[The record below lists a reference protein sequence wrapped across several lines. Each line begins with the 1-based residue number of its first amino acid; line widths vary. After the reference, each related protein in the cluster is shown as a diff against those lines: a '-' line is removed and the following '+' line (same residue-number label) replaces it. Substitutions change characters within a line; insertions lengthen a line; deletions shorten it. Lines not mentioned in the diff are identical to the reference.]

1 MSALK
6 SEILNRLSTARL
18 PSLPHV
24 LLKLMAMCQEDN
36 TTISD
41 LAGLIEQD
49 PAMTHKILQVASSPA
64 YHHLGQQNKLEQS
77 LITLGTHLVRMVVI
91 NESVFQNF
99 NNLPAFQHQDLRSF
113 WLHSLKTAIIARKAA
128 WHMGLSNIDE
138 AYLAGLMHDIGRL
151 ALLAVVPDLYQGLFY
166 LPDTSELCEKEHET
180 LGIDHAEAGAALI
193 RQWEFGTAFA
203 ESVAH
208 HHSTRQP
215 NTLPD
220 NLARLIHM
228 SNRLAECAPDD
239 PAIEAIARH
248 YQFPVPI
255 TTQIVAET
263 HRDADEAAAH
273 LGLDISDLDTPP
285 EETVQQAAPSPV
297 RQQINQE
304 LSNLVQ
310 TSELGRFFLEH
321 KTETDLQDAALKAA
335 SALFFLNSAVLLW
348 QEGVPGQYK
357 VIAINKTLEQLKGH
371 PVAAVSPG
379 WIAESF
385 THMLPAFA
393 PGLDDLSLTPEK
405 NMARL
410 LGGESWLLLP
420 LAGNSQCPGLIFA
433 SVSPQQLEALREDKY
448 RLIYFGRQFVS
459 AWNRLLDEKKTIE
472 NKVALAEEKYRQIS
486 QQMAHEVNNPLAV
499 IRNYL
504 FVLNKQVDE
513 NSQGKKVI
521 SILDEEVVRLG
532 KLINEMSDPAYAQ
545 KAQSRRTDIK
555 ALVQD
560 VITLFHETGFIPDN
574 LQIITHASSALP
586 EEMPVRSPENLL
598 KQVLVNLIKNA
609 VEAMPDGGSIMI
621 TYKGLVEQES
631 TKYYAVSIR
640 DTGPGIPDAIL
651 KDLFEPATM
660 TTTITEEKD
669 HQGLGLR
676 TVYSLINQIE
686 ARIDCQSDAK
696 GTAFNLLIPAYTAEE
711 VRP

>member
-6 SEILNRLSTARL
+6 SEILNRFSTARL

-24 LLKLMAMCQEDN
+24 LLRLMAMCQKDN

-64 YHHLGQQNKLEQS
+64 YRHLGQQNKLEQS

-99 NNLPAFQHQDLRSF
+99 NNLPAFQHQDLHFF

-128 WHMGLSNIDE
+128 WYMGLSNIDE

-151 ALLAVVPDLYQGLFY
+151 ALLAVVPDLYQDLFT
-166 LPDTSELCEKEHET
+166 LPDTSGLCEKEYET

-193 RQWEFGTAFA
+193 RQWDFGTAFA

-208 HHSTRQP
+208 HHSTLAPQA
-215 NTLPD
+215 LPD

-239 PAIEAIARH
+239 PAIETIARH
-248 YQFPVPI
+248 YQFPIPI
-255 TTQIVAET
+255 TIQIVAET
-263 HRDADEAAAH
+263 HRDADESAAY
-273 LGLDISDLDTPP
+273 LGLDISDLGTLQ
-285 EETVQQAAPSPV
+285 EGVVQQPPPFPV
-297 RQQINQE
+297 QQQINLE
-304 LSNLVQ
+304 LSSLIQ
-310 TSELGRFFLEH
+310 ASELGRFFLGH

-335 SALFFLNSAVLLW
+335 SALFSLNSTVLLW
-348 QEGVPGQYK
+348 QEGTPGQYK
-357 VIAINKTLEQLKGH
+357 VIAINKTVEQLKGH

-385 THMLPAFA
+385 THMLPAFI

-410 LGGESWLLLP
+410 LGGTSWLLLP
-420 LAGNSQCPGLIFA
+420 LAGNGECPGLIFA
-433 SVSPQQLEALREDKY
+433 SVSPTQLEALREDKY
-448 RLIYFGRQFVS
+448 RLIYFGRQFIS
-459 AWNRLLDEKKTIE
+459 AWNHLLDVKKTID
-472 NKVALAEEKYRQIS
+472 NKVALAEEKHRRIS
-486 QQMAHEVNNPLAV
+486 QEMAHEVNTPLAV

-513 NSQGKKVI
+513 HSQEKKVI
-521 SILDEEVVRLG
+521 SILNEEVVRLG
-532 KLINEMSDPAYAQ
+532 KLINEMSDPAYSK
-545 KAQSRRTDIK
+545 KAQSGRTDIK

-560 VITLFHETGFIPDN
+560 VIALFHETRFIPDN

-586 EEMPVRSPENLL
+586 EKMLVRSPENLL
-598 KQVLVNLIKNA
+598 RQVLVNLIKNA
-609 VEAMPDGGSIMI
+609 VEAMPGDGSIMI
-621 TYKGLVEQES
+621 THKGLVEQEN
-631 TKYYAVSIR
+631 TTYYALSIR
-640 DTGPGIPDAIL
+640 DTGPGIPETIL
-651 KDLFEPATM
+651 KNGFQPT
-660 TTTITEEKD
+660 TITTITEGKD

-676 TVYSLINQIE
+676 SVYSLINQIE
-686 ARIDCQSDAK
+686 AQIDCQSGAG
-696 GTAFNLLIPAYTAEE
+696 GTVFNLLIPAHTAEE
-711 VRP
+711 VGP

>member
-24 LLKLMAMCQEDN
+24 LLRLMAMCQKDN

-41 LAGLIEQD
+41 LAGLIERD
-49 PAMTHKILQVASSPA
+49 PAMTHKILQVASNPA
-64 YHHLGQQNKLEQS
+64 YRHLGQQNKLEQS

-99 NNLPAFQHQDLRSF
+99 NNLPVFQHQDLRFF

-151 ALLAVVPDLYQGLFY
+151 VLLAVVPDLYQNLFY
-166 LPDTSELCEKEHET
+166 LPDTTGLCEKEYEM
-180 LGIDHAEAGAALI
+180 LGIDHAEAGAELI

-203 ESVAH
+203 ESVAY
-208 HHSTRQP
+208 HHSTQP
-215 NTLPD
+215 PHTLPD

-228 SNRLAECAPDD
+228 SNRLAQCAPDD
-239 PAIEAIARH
+239 PAIETIARY

-255 TTQIVAET
+255 TIQIIAET
-263 HRDADEAAAH
+263 HRDADEAAAL
-273 LGLDISDLDTPP
+273 LGLNISGLDTQPQETAQQPP
-285 EETVQQAAPSPV
+285 PSPV
-297 RQQINQE
+297 QQQINQE
-304 LSNLVQ
+304 LSSLIQ
-310 TSELGRFFLEH
+310 TAELGRFFLSH

-335 SALFFLNSAVLLW
+335 SALFSLNSAVLLW
-348 QEGVPGQYK
+348 QEDTPGQYK

-371 PVAAVSPG
+371 PVVAVSQG

-385 THMLPAFA
+385 THMLPAFV
-393 PGLDDLSLTPEK
+393 PSLDDLSLTPEK
-405 NMARL
+405 NIARL
-410 LGGESWLLLP
+410 LGGTSWLLLP
-420 LAGNSQCPGLIFA
+420 LAGNEQCPGLIFA
-433 SVSPQQLEALREDKY
+433 SVSPKQLEALHEDKY
-448 RLIYFGRQFVS
+448 RLIYFGRQFIS
-459 AWNRLLDEKKTIE
+459 AWSHLLEVKKTIE
-472 NKVALAEEKYRQIS
+472 NKVALTEEKHRRIS
-486 QQMAHEVNNPLAV
+486 REMAQEVNNPLAV

-513 NSQGKKVI
+513 SSQEKKVI
-521 SILDEEVVRLG
+521 SILNEEVVRLG
-532 KLINEMSDPAYAQ
+532 KLINEMGDPAYSR
-545 KAQSRRTDIK
+545 KAQSQRTDIK

-560 VITLFHETGFIPDN
+560 VIALFHETRFIPDN

-586 EEMPVRSPENLL
+586 EKMLVHSPENLL
-598 KQVLVNLIKNA
+598 RQVLVNLIKNA
-609 VEAMPDGGSIMI
+609 VEAMPGGGSIMI
-621 TYKGLVEQES
+621 THKGLVEQEN
-631 TKYYAVSIR
+631 TKYYALSIR
-640 DTGPGIPDAIL
+640 DTGPGIPDATL
-651 KDLFEPATM
+651 KSLFQPAAI
-660 TTTITEEKD
+660 TTITEEKD

-676 TVYSLINQIE
+676 TVYSLIDQIE
-686 ARIDCQSDAK
+686 AQIDCQSDAG

-711 VRP
+711 VGP